1 MQQKKDK
8 SEEAKEVARVEA
20 VRPSPDGLDS
30 GTRLTRSLRM
40 QAAAAAMGLPPPAD
54 PSSSRSSSSS
64 SSRPTPAAP
73 PPKPTDPYANYTTA
87 ASLGYRDEV
96 AERAAAEA
104 EQRQNE
110 GVIGAWQKVVKPRA
124 PPAPAP
130 VGAAGAAGAAEKG
143 KARARDAEGFAGQA
157 VLRPELAGG
166 VKREDGDA
174 AAAGDDGERKPALR
188 DQDGYSGARP
198 TVSADADDR
207 DDHALPAVEA
217 ATKRG
222 FLREKSAADLY
233 DDDDSDDP
241 LAALGPIK
249 LKKRRLTVKEQQ
261 AEEEQRLARE
271 REVKEVWRAREERKG
286 KRSKWEA
293 VDPTQEET
301 DTFDPFA
308 DAAAAADADPSAGD
322 PSAETAG
329 LASEGKDAA
338 AGKADEATAEEEP
351 KPQPSSSLF
360 KKRKRPGAAG
370 GLKGSNK

>member
-1 MQQKKDK
+1 
-8 SEEAKEVARVEA
+8 
-20 VRPSPDGLDS
+20 
-30 GTRLTRSLRM
+30 M

-64 SSRPTPAAP
+64 SKPNPAPA
-73 PPKPTDPYANYTTA
+73 PKPTDPYANYTTA
-87 ASLGYRDEV
+87 ASLGYRDEA

-130 VGAAGAAGAAEKG
+130 APVGAAGTAEKG

-261 AEEEQRLARE
+261 AEEEQRRARE

-293 VDPTQEET
+293 VDPTEEET
-301 DTFDPFA
+301 GAFDPFA
-308 DAAAAADADPSAGD
+308 DAGAADASAGD
-322 PSAETAG
+322 PSAEAAG
-329 LASEGKDAA
+329 SNPEASDAA
-338 AGKADEATAEEEP
+338 AGKADEATAEEES